1 VSCSCGDF
9 TDAAD
14 RQFTAL
20 KAAKELKAYRRGRIG
35 PTTRSL
41 RDGLAETGLTQGT
54 LLDIGGG
61 VGALTFKLLDRGM
74 TSATV
79 LEASSAYAAA
89 VKDEATR
96 RTRLQSVDVVH
107 GDLLDVSD
115 ELPSADVVTL
125 DRVVCCYPSYESLLD
140 QALIHAKQ
148 GIGLS
153 YPRDRWYV
161 RAVMWFDNAKRARK
175 SGFRTF
181 VHPDPRD
188 AAGHRACWLLARP
201 SSAYAGLDDR
211 RVRQALIITTS
222 RAERR
227 RRVNSR
233 WC

>member
-9 TDAAD
+9 ASAAD
-14 RQFTAL
+14 RQFTAI

-35 PTTRSL
+35 PTTRRL
-41 RDGLAETGLTQGT
+41 RDGLAEAGLTHGT

-61 VGALTFKLLDRGM
+61 VGALTFELLDRGM

-79 LEASSAYAAA
+79 LEASGAYAAA
-89 VKDEATR
+89 VKDEAAR
-96 RTRLQSVDVVH
+96 RTRLKSVEVVH

-115 ELPSADVVTL
+115 ELPSADIVTL
-125 DRVVCCYPSYESLLD
+125 DRVVCCYPSYESLLE
-140 QALIHAKQ
+140 QALTHAKQ

-181 VHPDPRD
+181 VHPPREMQQ
-188 AAGHRACWLLARP
+188 AIERAGFSLAR
-201 SSAYAGLDDR
+201 R
-211 RVRQALIITTS
+211 RHTPVWTIDVFVKR
-222 RAERR
+222 
-227 RRVNSR
+227 
-233 WC
+233 